1 MSNSPSAQAKLNRA
15 DYAIIGCAIAT
26 ALIHFSLLF
35 PDPVFILNGLGYM
48 ALVAALYAPLLA
60 TQRST
65 IRWVLMGYTA
75 LTIILW
81 LLIGSRTPLA
91 YLDKVIE
98 VVLLTLL
105 WRQGQRSVKQ

>member
-1 MSNSPSAQAKLNRA
+1 MRNLQRVQAKLSGQ

-26 ALIHFSLLF
+26 ALIHLSLLF
-35 PDPVFILNGLGYM
+35 PDPVFILNGLGYL
-48 ALVAALYAPLLA
+48 ALVAALYAPPLA

-98 VVLLTLL
+98 VVLLALL
-105 WRQGQRSVKQ
+105 WRQGQRSVGQ